1 MDAQSH
7 HVPMQQLLPE
17 FCRSGIVLR
26 IFVLTQ
32 GLAIV
37 LALVPGVSNEFWP
50 RLGLTSIFLH
60 WVTLLSAALLCL
72 FRRRLQHASP
82 QVLAWLTLL
91 LLMLVTLFVSIFAYG
106 FLQQNDWAQGDP
118 FHLFLLK
125 TMLIALLVG
134 GMGIQLFSLYVQHSW
149 RLGAQSRSELDALQ
163 ARIQPHFLFNSL
175 NAAAELTQT
184 DAAAAE
190 AALLDLAGLFRAAM
204 HAGAEVSLG
213 EELEISRQYLALER
227 LRLEQRLQV
236 AWDLP
241 AEVPQIRVPC
251 LTLQPLL
258 ENAVRHGIER
268 CTNGGIISIQ
278 LVASARFATIVL
290 VNPVGDNRQKHSG
303 NGIAL
308 ANIRRRLELMYGD
321 GASLTTSS
329 QDGQY
334 RVKLVLPVQVFKA
347 S

>member
-1 MDAQSH
+1 
-7 HVPMQQLLPE
+7 
-17 FCRSGIVLR
+17 
-26 IFVLTQ
+26 
-32 GLAIV
+32 
-37 LALVPGVSNEFWP
+37 
-50 RLGLTSIFLH
+50 
-60 WVTLLSAALLCL
+60 
-72 FRRRLQHASP
+72 
-82 QVLAWLTLL
+82 
-91 LLMLVTLFVSIFAYG
+91 
-106 FLQQNDWAQGDP
+106 
-118 FHLFLLK
+118 
-125 TMLIALLVG
+125 
-134 GMGIQLFSLYVQHSW
+134 
-149 RLGAQSRSELDALQ
+149 LDALQ

-184 DAAAAE
+184 DASAAE

-227 LRLEQRLQV
+227 LRLEHRLEV

-268 CTNGGIISIQ
+268 CANGGIISIQ

-290 VNPVGDNRQKHSG
+290 VNPVGENRQKHSG

-308 ANIRRRLELMYGD
+308 ANIRRRLELMYGN

>member
-37 LALVPGVSNEFWP
+37 LALVPGVSNEFWS

-72 FRRRLQHASP
+72 FRRRLRHASP
-82 QVLAWLTLL
+82 TVLAWLTLL
-91 LLMLVTLFVSIFAYG
+91 LLMLVTLLVSIFAYS
-106 FLQQNDWAQGDP
+106 FLQQNSWHHGDP

-184 DAAAAE
+184 DATAAE
-190 AALLDLAGLFRAAM
+190 TALLDLASLFRAAM
-204 HAGAEVSLG
+204 HAGAEVTLH
-213 EELEISRQYLALER
+213 EELELSRQYLALEQ

-241 AEVPQIRVPC
+241 PALPQIRVPC

-268 CTNGGIISIQ
+268 CANGGVIGIQ
-278 LVASARFATIVL
+278 LVASARFITIVL
-290 VNPVGDNRQKHSG
+290 MNPVGDNKQKHSG

-321 GASLTTSS
+321 DASLTISS
-329 QDGQY
+329 KDGQY
-334 RVKLVLPVQVFKA
+334 RVKLVIPVQGV
-347 S
+347 STS